1 MQPNALI
8 QPGLVLR
15 ENPDC
20 VNPLRHGVITG
31 SGKFCRHCESRP
43 SPALTEKKDWSH
55 EQETQRVHLRRSVTI
70 TNPNPIILTLNLGSS
85 SLKFALFRGGKGDAS
100 PERLV
105 SGKLDRIG
113 LASGTFQAKDS
124 QGKSLAKREITLND
138 HDDALE
144 TLLEWISSNIPE
156 MTPQIAG
163 HRIVHGGNQYAEP
176 QLVTSALLA
185 YLKNLIPLAP
195 DHLPQEIQAIE
206 TLKSLQPGLPQAV
219 CFDTAFHRTMPRVA
233 QLYGL
238 PRALADEGIIRYG
251 FHGLS
256 YEYIVQA
263 LAQAAGERVARGRVI
278 VAHLGNGCSLCAI
291 REGQSVETTMGFTPT
306 GGLTMSTRSGDLDP
320 SIIFYLL
327 EHKKRSPAEV
337 NEILNKRSGL
347 LGLSGLSSDMQDLLQ
362 KAPSDPRAEEAIA
375 VFCYVAKK
383 FLGALTAAL
392 GSLETLIFTGGIGE
406 NAAPIRERICAGLE
420 DFGIRLDSNANN
432 CNEAVISSADARVT
446 VRVMATDE
454 EAIIAHH
461 TLKLWRKN

>member
-1 MQPNALI
+1 
-8 QPGLVLR
+8 
-15 ENPDC
+15 
-20 VNPLRHGVITG
+20 
-31 SGKFCRHCESRP
+31 
-43 SPALTEKKDWSH
+43 
-55 EQETQRVHLRRSVTI
+55 
-70 TNPNPIILTLNLGSS
+70 LTLNLGSS
-85 SLKFALFRGGKGDAS
+85 SLKFAIFQGKNSDIH

-105 SGKLDRIG
+105 SGKIDRIG

-124 QGKSLAKREITLND
+124 HGSSLAKREITLND
-138 HDDALE
+138 HDHALE
-144 TLLEWISSNIPE
+144 TLLEWISSNIPA
-156 MTPQIAG
+156 TKPQIAG
-163 HRIVHGGNQYAEP
+163 HRIVHGGNRYAEP
-176 QLVTSALLA
+176 QLVNSALLA
-185 YLKNLIPLAP
+185 YLKDLIPLAP

-206 TLKSLQPGLPQAV
+206 TLQRLQPGLPQAA

-238 PRALADEGIIRYG
+238 PRAFADEGIIRYG

-263 LAQAAGERVARGRVI
+263 LAREAGELVARGHVI

-320 SIIFYLL
+320 SVIVYLL

-347 LGLSGLSSDMQDLLQ
+347 LGLSGLSSDMHDLLQ
-362 KAPSDPRAEEAIA
+362 KAPGDPRAEEAIA
-375 VFCYVAKK
+375 VFCYGAKK

-392 GSLETLIFTGGIGE
+392 GGLQTLIFTGGIGE

-432 CNEAVISSADARVT
+432 RNEAVISSADARVI
-446 VRVMATDE
+446 VRVMPTDE
-454 EAIIAHH
+454 EAMIARH
-461 TLKLWRKN
+461 TLEVWQQS